1 MPAKPPAAE
10 LHLLPGSEREPVP
23 DPGQTKHCNP
33 NETVTVTV
41 HVRRRDQEGLDK
53 LVKQM
58 QQGRTRRT
66 KHLAPAEF
74 QKRFGADPAHLE
86 AVEVFA
92 SHHGLKVEETDPRRS
107 IVVLS
112 GTAAKMGAA
121 FHVTLKHYQQSGL
134 IYRIRE
140 GGIYV
145 PKSLKD
151 AVTGVFGLD
160 NRPVAKPHFRV
171 LGPKKRPAVGSPN
184 VSYDPT
190 QVASLYKFPPGA
202 SGKGETIGIIEL
214 GGGYSNQDI
223 NTYFS
228 NLGISPA
235 PQITAISVDGGQNS
249 PSGDP
254 NSADGEVALDIEIA
268 GAVAPSASQKVFFA
282 PNTDQ
287 GFLDAIGSAV
297 HDPDVKLISI
307 SWGQPESGWTAQ
319 ALNSFDQ
326 AFQSAG
332 LMGKTVFVAAGDSGS
347 SDGVD
352 DGSNHVDF
360 PASSPSV
367 VACGGTKLIA
377 TPDNSSIASETVW
390 NEQAQGLGA
399 TGGGVSNSFPL
410 PAYQKNA
417 NVPGPTNPSGGRGVP
432 DVAGDAD
439 PTTGYNVLVDGTKT
453 VSGGTSAVAPLY
465 AGLFARINE
474 ALVSAGKPRAGFVNA
489 QLYQNGNAFND
500 ITSGNNGAFSA
511 GPGWDPT
518 TGLGSPN
525 GVPLLAALSRAGGA
539 TPAAAKRR
547 RPKTGKEGTT
557 KRRKKRA

>member
-1 MPAKPPAAE
+1 
-10 LHLLPGSEREPVP
+10 VP
-23 DPGQTKHCNP
+23 DPEQTKRCSP
-33 NETVTVTV
+33 KETVRVTV
-41 HVRRRDQEGLDK
+41 QVRRRDAEGFDK

-58 QQGRTRRT
+58 QQGGARRT
-66 KHLAPAEF
+66 KHLTPAEF

-92 SHHGLKVEETDPRRS
+92 NHHGLKVEQTDPQRS
-107 IVVLS
+107 IVILS
-112 GTAAKMGAA
+112 GTAAKMSAA
-121 FHVTLKHYQQSGL
+121 FNVTLKHYRHSGRTF
-134 IYRIRE
+134 RIRE

-151 AVTGVFGLD
+151 SITGVFGLD
-160 NRPVAKPHFRV
+160 NRPTAKPQFRI
-171 LGPKKRPAVGSPN
+171 LRPKKRPAAGSAD

-190 QVASLYKFPPGA
+190 QVASLYKFPPNTT
-202 SGKGETIGIIEL
+202 GKGETIGIIEL
-214 GGGYSNQDI
+214 GGGYSDQDI
-223 NTYFS
+223 STYFS
-228 NLGISPA
+228 NQGISPA
-235 PQITAISVDGGQNS
+235 PQVSAVSVDGGQNS

-268 GAVAPSASQKVFFA
+268 GAVAPSAGQKVFFA

-287 GFLDAIGSAV
+287 GFLDAISSAV
-297 HDPDVKLISI
+297 HDPDVTLISI
-307 SWGQPESGWTAQ
+307 SWGQSESGWTAQ
-319 ALNSFDQ
+319 ALSSFDQ

-332 LMGKTVFVAAGDSGS
+332 LMGKTVFVAAGDNGS
-347 SDGVD
+347 SDGVA
-352 DGSNHVDF
+352 DGNNHVDF
-360 PASSPSV
+360 PASSPNAV
-367 VACGGTKLIA
+367 GCGGTKLIA
-377 TPDNSSIASETVW
+377 APGNSSIASETVW

-399 TGGGVSNSFPL
+399 TGGGVSDSFPI

-417 NVPGPTNPSGGRGVP
+417 NVPAPTNANGGRGVP

-439 PTTGYNVLVDGTKT
+439 PVTGYNVLIDGTST

-474 ALVSAGKPRAGFVNA
+474 ALVRAGKPRAGFVNA
-489 QLYQNGNAFND
+489 QLYQNGNTFND

-525 GVPLLAALSRAGGA
+525 GAPLLAALGVPAERDHPLESAGAPRRARKERQSGVRRVGKPGSRNCLVG
-539 TPAAAKRR
+539 
-547 RPKTGKEGTT
+547 RPG
-557 KRRKKRA
+557 